1 MRLVTGANKPFPA
14 SLTRAAP
21 SPDDQAMICFDSNTR
36 CIHGHVSMVCCAGCA
51 STRRPRILRSG
62 SRPSLVHQCRSST
75 VQTKEISRNP
85 TSWRATVAR
94 PPRCPK
100 VHSALTRRKRVA
112 SDIEKR
118 RGGMYVGSMCVSVD
132 GSGCRIVQIDMHHVW
147 SVCELRV
154 LVRAA
159 YHLVVDSPRLV
170 PQTHR

>member
-1 MRLVTGANKPFPA
+1 M
-14 SLTRAAP
+14 
-21 SPDDQAMICFDSNTR
+21 
-36 CIHGHVSMVCCAGCA
+36 
-51 STRRPRILRSG
+51 
-62 SRPSLVHQCRSST
+62 
-75 VQTKEISRNP
+75 
-85 TSWRATVAR
+85 AR

-112 SDIEKR
+112 SDLEKR
-118 RGGMYVGSMCVSVD
+118 RGGMYVGSVCESVD

-147 SVCELRV
+147 SMCELRV